1 MDLTPFVDG
10 LRRDLLAAADAAGDS
25 ARAAAE
31 RLTGALDASVRLA
44 LLDALAVAAE
54 EITAELAPGTVD
66 VRLRGREP
74 QFVVT
79 MPAALDPPEAPP
91 PPEPPLPPDAD
102 DGVTARISLRLPDSL
117 KGRIEEVANSVGVS
131 VNAWLVRAL
140 NDALTDLHHDRARH
154 GAGRRR
160 GARVGSSLSGW
171 AR

>member
-10 LRRDLLAAADAAGDS
+10 LRRDLLAAADAAGDG

-31 RLTGALDASVRLA
+31 RLAGALDASVRLA

-54 EITAELAPGTVD
+54 EITAELAPGTVE

-79 MPAALDPPEAPP
+79 APAALDPPEPPP

-140 NDALTDLHHDRARH
+140 NDALTDLHRDPARP
-154 GAGRRR
+154 GAGHHR